1 MKVMTIIKVNDLD
14 VHIQRLQRNTVVCD
28 AGRGIIFFLLT
39 TYESE
44 FWSNNQE
51 GISSRFCGNS
61 ESSAY
66 HKILKKCFL
75 VTFIG

>member
-1 MKVMTIIKVNDLD
+1 MEVMTIIKVNDLD

-44 FWSNNQE
+44 FWS
-51 GISSRFCGNS
+51 SRFCGNS

-66 HKILKKCFL
+66 HKILKKSFL